1 MAGMEIRGMDELLSM
16 MEGLSKAASKK
27 VQDKA
32 LLAAAQPILDDMVD
46 NAPVRVVGSQDSRSK
61 LKIGR
66 PETKKGSR
74 RVLIGLDKGDISE
87 VFYLKFSEWG
97 TTKQAAKPFIQ
108 PSKERNMGKV
118 KDIMQEVL
126 KGELGL

>member
-32 LLAAAQPILDDMVD
+32 LLAAAQPLLEDMSA
-46 NAPVRVVGSQDSRSK
+46 NAPVRTGKAKSL
-61 LKIGR
+61 LKVGR

-74 RVLIGLDKGDISE
+74 RVLIGIDKGDISE
-87 VFYLKFSEWG
+87 IFYLKFAEWG
-97 TTKQAAKPFIQ
+97 TTKQPAKPFIQ
-108 PSKERNMGKV
+108 PAKERNMGKV
-118 KDIMQEVL
+118 KEIMKEVL